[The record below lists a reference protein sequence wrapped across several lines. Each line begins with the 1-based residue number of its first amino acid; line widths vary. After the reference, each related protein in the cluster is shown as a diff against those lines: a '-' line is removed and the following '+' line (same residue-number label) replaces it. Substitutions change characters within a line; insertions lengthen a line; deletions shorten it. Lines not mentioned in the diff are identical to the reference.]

1 MENEP
6 NKEKD
11 DLRTLYLVLKEVE
24 DMWIDIKRT
33 VQDYHKT
40 SDNLMKDISMIK
52 NISAAIV
59 FLTILNIVIFL
70 AILIILFLKK

>member
-24 DMWIDIKRT
+24 DMWIDIKRI

>member
-70 AILIILFLKK
+70 ATLIILFLKK